1 MWIPRLLTIIFTVIL
16 LLIALL
22 LGWAAWRHR
31 NPATIQQEG
40 LPDDLKEFGPAATNR
55 WLRGL
60 RVALLLLL
68 ATVFGF
74 HCYWVYQGDSK
85 DTAFARAKRN
95 DARNLRLAEAGLK
108 GWVFDRSGKLEN
120 ALIRYRNDAGVI
132 TREYPLGPAAVHLT
146 GYSDYIFGAG
156 GLEYAYR
163 DWLTEPVSTY
173 NKMNSPTPVGQDL
186 KVSIDAAMQRETY
199 NLLQATGKRAA
210 AIVMLLPNN
219 EVLSMASV
227 PSFEPRSINDASV
240 WQKMSDQAENA
251 PLISPLVDRALGTLV
266 TGGAASYYAPGSTFK
281 TFIAAVAIDSGVT
294 QEHFTCSA
302 EGFTPPNSGRAIR
315 DFEGEVH
322 GSLGLADA
330 FKVSCNQY
338 FAQLALKIGK
348 ERIASYAKRLM
359 MQTTPED
366 SIPRMNNLWQ
376 ILHGKQDRFDY
387 IFAPPMTKMNLS
399 AKATPYDVA
408 LQGFG
413 QGYDDLTVMGMALIA
428 SSVAGPDGNFVAPTF
443 EPGAQPKVIGQFISP
458 QSAAQV
464 RALMRLVVEGG
475 TASGAFAALRGRITA
490 GGKTGTADRVV
501 PVYDNQGKR
510 VLDYVEKD
518 GDKHY
523 KTEGLTDSWFVGFAP
538 ADNPQI
544 VYAVVVE
551 NGGQGAKAAAPIAVK
566 LIDKAAQL
574 GYVTGGGAPAL
585 QPQPQRQPQPT
596 TPRPAPRTSH

>member
-1 MWIPRLLTIIFTVIL
+1 MWISRLLTTIFVGIG
-16 LLIALL
+16 LLIPLL

-31 NPATIQQEG
+31 NPPIADPNS
-40 LPDDLKEFGPAATNR
+40 LPEDLKEFGPAATNR
-55 WLRGL
+55 WLRAL
-60 RVALLLLL
+60 RVMLLLLL

-74 HCYWVYQGDSK
+74 HAYWVYQRDTKDS
-85 DTAFARAKRN
+85 AFARAKRN

-108 GWVFDRSGKLEN
+108 GWVFDRTGKLEN

-132 TREYPLGPAAVHLT
+132 TREYPLGAAAVHLT

-156 GLEYAYR
+156 GMEYAFR
-163 DWLTEPVSTY
+163 DWLTEPVSSY
-173 NKMNSPTPVGQDL
+173 NKMSSPTPVGQDL
-186 KVSIDAAMQRETY
+186 KVTIDAAMQRETY

-219 EVLSMASV
+219 EVLSMASS
-227 PSFEPRSINDASV
+227 PSFEPRSINDASA

-251 PLISPLVDRALGTLV
+251 PLLSPLVNRALGTLV

-294 QEHFTCSA
+294 EERFTCTA
-302 EGFTPPNSGRAIR
+302 DGFTPPGSGRAIR

-322 GSLGLADA
+322 GTLGLADA

-338 FAQLALKIGK
+338 FAQLGLKLGK
-348 ERIASYAKRLM
+348 DRLESYAKRMM
-359 MQTTPED
+359 MQTSPQE
-366 SIPRMNNLWQ
+366 SIARMTNLWQ

-387 IFAPPMTKMNLS
+387 VFAPPITKMNLS
-399 AKATPYDVA
+399 SKATAYDVA
-408 LQGFG
+408 LQSFG

-428 SSVAGPDGNFVAPTF
+428 SAVSGADGNFIAPTF
-443 EPGAQPKVIGQFISP
+443 EPGAPRKVVSQFVSA
-458 QSAAQV
+458 QTAAQV
-464 RALMRLVVEGG
+464 RALMRSVVESG
-475 TASGAFAALRGRITA
+475 TASGAFASLRGRITA

-501 PVYDNQGKR
+501 PVYDNQGNR
-510 VLDYVEKD
+510 VLDYVEKN

-551 NGGQGAKAAAPIAVK
+551 NGGQGAKATAPVAVK
-566 LIDKAAQL
+566 LIEKAAQL
-574 GYVTGGGAPAL
+574 GYINGGTAPA
-585 QPQPQRQPQPT
+585 PIPN
-596 TPRPAPRTSH
+596 RPAPPTPNRPAPPARH